1 VYHLED
7 LFTKAKAMEF
17 PRRIIAGHAALEAIP
32 GMCREFQLE
41 GPALVVTG
49 PATRAVAGQLV
60 CDMLADAAY
69 DVDII
74 EVGEATEET
83 VAEVKAR
90 VRETDPE
97 YLLGVGG
104 GSKIDIAKLAAFQTG
119 CPFISVPTSAAHDG
133 IASPRASI
141 LCGEEDGRCDNMS
154 FTASVP
160 MGVVADTSIII
171 KSPWRLLAA
180 GCADVISNITAVM
193 DWELAHR
200 LKHEE
205 YSTSAATLSKMV
217 ATVILEN
224 ADHIKPTL
232 EESAWIMIK
241 PVLVSGVSMSI
252 AGTSRPSSGSE
263 HMFSHALDRIAPG
276 RALHGEQCGVGTIMM
291 MALHGGDWQR
301 IRNALRTIGVP
312 TSAKGLNVTKEELIQ
327 AMTTAHTIRDR
338 YTILGESGL
347 TDKAAERIAVMTK
360 VL

>member
-1 VYHLED
+1 MEE
-7 LFTKAKAMEF
+7 LFTKAKSMEF
-17 PRRIIAGHAALEAIP
+17 PRRMIAGHAALEAIP

-49 PATRAVAGQLV
+49 PATRLVAGQLV
-60 CDMLADAAY
+60 ADMLTDAAY
-69 DVDII
+69 NVDIM
-74 EVGEATEET
+74 EVGAADEET
-83 VAEVKAR
+83 VARVKCR
-90 VRETDPE
+90 IRETDPE
-97 YLLGVGG
+97 YLVGVGG
-104 GSKIDIAKLAAFQTG
+104 GSKIDIAKLAAFQSG

-141 LCGEEDGRCDNMS
+141 RNSENNDNMS

-180 GCADVISNITAVM
+180 GCADVISNTTAVM

-217 ATVILEN
+217 ASVIVES

-276 RALHGEQCGVGTIMM
+276 RALHGEQCGVGTILSL
-291 MALHGGDWQR
+291 ALHGGEWQR
-301 IRNALRTIGVP
+301 IKEALDTIGCP
-312 TSAKGLNVTKEELIQ
+312 TSAKGLNVTKEELIL

-338 YTILGESGL
+338 YTILGESGI
-347 TDKAAERIAVMTK
+347 TEKAAERIAVMTK

>member
-1 VYHLED
+1 MEE

-32 GMCREFQLE
+32 GMCREFQLD
-41 GPALVVTG
+41 GQALVVTG
-49 PATRAVAGQLV
+49 PTTRVVAGQLV
-60 CDMLADAAY
+60 ADMLVDAAY
-69 DVDII
+69 DVDIV
-74 EVGEATEET
+74 EVGPADEEA
-83 VAEVKAR
+83 VDRVKAR
-90 VRETDPE
+90 AKEVDAEF
-97 YLLGVGG
+97 LVGVGG
-104 GSKIDIAKLAAFQTG
+104 GAKIDVAKLAAFQSG

-141 LCGEEDGRCDNMS
+141 RSTDGSQNIS

-160 MGVVADTSIII
+160 MGIVADTSILI
-171 KSPWRLLAA
+171 KSPWRQLAA

-217 ATVILEN
+217 AHVIVDN
-224 ADHIKPTL
+224 ASHIKPTL

-252 AGTSRPSSGSE
+252 AGNSRPASGSE
-263 HMFSHALDRIAPG
+263 HMISHALDRVAPG
-276 RALHGEQCGVGTIMM
+276 RALHGEQCGVGAILS
-291 MALHGGDWQR
+291 MALHGGDWER
-301 IRNALRTIGVP
+301 IRNALRTIGCP
-312 TSAKGLNVTKEELIQ
+312 TSAKGLNVAKEELIE

-338 YTILGESGL
+338 YTILGESGI
-347 TDKAAERIAVMTK
+347 TEKAAERIAMMTQ
-360 VL
+360 VI

>member
-1 VYHLED
+1 MEEM
-7 LFTKAKAMEF
+7 FTKAKAMEF
-17 PRRIIAGHAALEAIP
+17 PRRMIAGHAALEAIP

-41 GPALVVTG
+41 GLALVVTG

-60 CDMLADAAY
+60 ADMLVDAAY

-74 EVGEATEET
+74 EVGPANEEA
-83 VAEVKAR
+83 VALVKSR
-90 VRETDPE
+90 IRETDAE
-97 YLLGVGG
+97 YLVGVGG
-104 GSKIDIAKLAAFQTG
+104 GSKIDIAKLAAFQSG
-119 CPFISVPTSAAHDG
+119 CPFVSVPTSAAHDG

-141 LCGEEDGRCDNMS
+141 RNSTNNDNMS

-160 MGVVADTSIII
+160 LGVVADTSIII

-180 GCADVISNITAVM
+180 GCADVISNTTAVL

-200 LKHEE
+200 LKHED

-217 ATVILEN
+217 ATVIIDN

-241 PVLVSGVSMSI
+241 PILVSGVSMSI

-276 RALHGEQCGVGTIMM
+276 RALHGEQCGVGTILSL
-291 MALHGGDWQR
+291 ALHGGDWQR
-301 IRNALRTIGVP
+301 IRNALHTIGCP
-312 TSAKGLNVTKEELIQ
+312 TSAKGLNVTRDELIM

-338 YTILGESGL
+338 YTILGESGI
-347 TDKAAERIAVMTK
+347 TEKAAERIAVMTK

>member
-1 VYHLED
+1 MEE

-41 GPALVVTG
+41 GHALVVTG
-49 PATRAVAGQLV
+49 PATRVVAGQLV
-60 CDMLADAAY
+60 ADMLTDAAY

-74 EVGEATEET
+74 EVAEASEAA
-83 VAEVKAR
+83 VAEVKTR
-90 VRETDPE
+90 VNEFDAE
-97 YLLGVGG
+97 FLVGVGG
-104 GSKIDIAKLAAFQTG
+104 GGKIDVAKLAAFQTG

-141 LCGEEDGRCDNMS
+141 RGEGRNTLS

-160 MGVVADTSIII
+160 MGVVADTNIII

-180 GCADVISNITAVM
+180 GCADVIANITAVM

-217 ATVILEN
+217 ANVIVEN
-224 ADHIKPTL
+224 ASHIKPTL

-263 HMFSHALDRIAPG
+263 HMFSHALDQVAPG
-276 RALHGEQCGVGTIMM
+276 RALHGEQCGVGTILS

-301 IRNALRTIGVP
+301 IREALHTIGAPV
-312 TSAKGLNVTKEELIQ
+312 TAKQLNVTKEELIQ
-327 AMTTAHTIRDR
+327 AMTTAHKIRDR

-347 TDKAAERIAVMTK
+347 TEKAAERIATMTK
-360 VL
+360 VI

>member
-1 VYHLED
+1 MEE

-41 GPALVVTG
+41 GTALVVTG
-49 PATRAVAGQLV
+49 PATRVVAGQLV
-60 CDMLADAAY
+60 ADMLIDAAY

-74 EVGEATEET
+74 EVGPADEEA
-83 VAEVKAR
+83 VAQAKSRAIEVDA
-90 VRETDPE
+90 E
-97 YLLGVGG
+97 YLVGVGG
-104 GSKIDIAKLAAFQTG
+104 GSKIDVAKLAAFQTG

-141 LCGEEDGRCDNMS
+141 RGGESSENLS

-171 KSPWRLLAA
+171 KSPWRLLEA
-180 GCADVISNITAVM
+180 GCADVISNTTAVM

-200 LKHEE
+200 LKHED

-217 ATVILEN
+217 ATVIIEN
-224 ADHIKPTL
+224 ASHIKPTL

-263 HMFSHALDRIAPG
+263 HMFSHALDHIAPG
-276 RALHGEQCGVGTIMM
+276 RALHGEQCGVGTILS

-301 IRNALRTIGVP
+301 IRDALDTIGCP
-312 TSAKGLNVTKEELIQ
+312 TTAKGLNVSKDELIQ

-338 YTILGESGL
+338 YTILGESGI
-347 TDKAAERIAVMTK
+347 TEKAAERIAVMTK

>member
-1 VYHLED
+1 MED

-32 GMCREFQLE
+32 GMCREFQLD
-41 GPALVVTG
+41 GGALVVTG
-49 PATRAVAGQLV
+49 PATRLVAGQLV
-60 CDMLADAAY
+60 ADMLTDAAY
-69 DVDII
+69 DVDVI
-74 EVGEATEET
+74 EVGPADVDT
-83 VAEVKAR
+83 VAKVKGRAVEVDAEFL
-90 VRETDPE
+90 V
-97 YLLGVGG
+97 GVGG
-104 GSKIDIAKLAAFQTG
+104 GSKIDVAKLAAFQTG

-141 LCGEEDGRCDNMS
+141 RGGDTSDNLS

-160 MGVVADTSIII
+160 MGVVADTNILI
-171 KSPWRLLAA
+171 KSSYRLLAA
-180 GCADVISNITAVM
+180 GCADVISNTTAVM

-217 ATVILEN
+217 ATVILDN
-224 ADHIKPTL
+224 AAHIKPTL

-291 MALHGGDWQR
+291 MALHGGDWQM
-301 IRNALRTIGVP
+301 IRNALRTIGCP
-312 TSAKGLNVTKEELIQ
+312 TSAKGLNVSRDELIQ

-347 TDKAAERIAVMTK
+347 TEKAAERIAVMTK